1 LRFKYSIK
9 QILISTRSYWDQPEF
24 RGAVRRN
31 FDQVTKCGTSALGA
45 EVFASGDE
53 KKLVFHTCKA
63 RPCPSCGHR
72 ATIQWQREQWHALPD
87 IPYLGI
93 VFTMPQELWSI
104 FRQNRHLPH
113 DLPRLGA
120 AVLQQ
125 WGKLRGGVELAIMV
139 IPHTFGAKL
148 NFNPHLHMLVSAGG
162 LKESDGRWVRG
173 SVLEPTEDKNALMQ
187 MWRFAVVSCLRVAH
201 QAGIVTSN
209 LSRRQQHQSLQ
220 TQYDRWWNIHIDRFA
235 SKEHFLR
242 YAGRYVRRPPIAQHR
257 LLRISKRAVEF
268 WAKDK
273 KQKRN
278 VIISLTPE
286 EFVASLAD
294 HVPDHYRH
302 AVRYF
307 GLLAPASRSRAWA
320 GVFVLLG
327 KPVNPRP
334 RRLSWA
340 FLRRRDFGVDPLLD
354 RRGLPMKWIGRLQ
367 PQAT

>member
-1 LRFKYSIK
+1 
-9 QILISTRSYWDQPEF
+9 
-24 RGAVRRN
+24 
-31 FDQVTKCGTSALGA
+31 
-45 EVFASGDE
+45 
-53 KKLVFHTCKA
+53 
-63 RPCPSCGHR
+63 
-72 ATIQWQREQWHALPD
+72 
-87 IPYLGI
+87 
-93 VFTMPQELWSI
+93 
-104 FRQNRHLPH
+104 
-113 DLPRLGA
+113 
-120 AVLQQ
+120 
-125 WGKLRGGVELAIMV
+125 
-139 IPHTFGAKL
+139 
-148 NFNPHLHMLVSAGG
+148 

>member
-1 LRFKYSIK
+1 
-9 QILISTRSYWDQPEF
+9 
-24 RGAVRRN
+24 
-31 FDQVTKCGTSALGA
+31 
-45 EVFASGDE
+45 
-53 KKLVFHTCKA
+53 
-63 RPCPSCGHR
+63 
-72 ATIQWQREQWHALPD
+72 
-87 IPYLGI
+87 
-93 VFTMPQELWSI
+93 
-104 FRQNRHLPH
+104 
-113 DLPRLGA
+113 LGA

-235 SKEHFLR
+235 SK
-242 YAGRYVRRPPIAQHR
+242 
-257 LLRISKRAVEF
+257 
-268 WAKDK
+268 AKDK

>member
-1 LRFKYSIK
+1 
-9 QILISTRSYWDQPEF
+9 
-24 RGAVRRN
+24 
-31 FDQVTKCGTSALGA
+31 
-45 EVFASGDE
+45 
-53 KKLVFHTCKA
+53 
-63 RPCPSCGHR
+63 
-72 ATIQWQREQWHALPD
+72 
-87 IPYLGI
+87 
-93 VFTMPQELWSI
+93 MPQELWSI

-307 GLLAPASRSRAWA
+307 GLLAPASR
-320 GVFVLLG
+320 
-327 KPVNPRP
+327 
-334 RRLSWA
+334 
-340 FLRRRDFGVDPLLD
+340 
-354 RRGLPMKWIGRLQ
+354 
-367 PQAT
+367 